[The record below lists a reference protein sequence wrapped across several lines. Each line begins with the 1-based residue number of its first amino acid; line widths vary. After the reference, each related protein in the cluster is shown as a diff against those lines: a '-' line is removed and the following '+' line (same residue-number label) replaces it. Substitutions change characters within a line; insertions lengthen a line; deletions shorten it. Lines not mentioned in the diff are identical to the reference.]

1 MAAASRILY
10 QTGCGICVRR
20 PAHIGWIDH
29 QRGKGVSMRIH
40 RVMLLLGSL
49 AGFVAISISG
59 QVGRSQPADGQA
71 KPRLFEIRTYTT
83 EPGKMDALN
92 ARFRD
97 HTTKL
102 FEKHGMTNIGYWT
115 PAEGPRSKDTLIYV
129 LAHDSKEAAQK
140 SWDGFRND
148 PEWQKARS
156 ASEAAG
162 PIVRKVESQLV
173 KPTDYS
179 AIQ

>member
-1 MAAASRILY
+1 MRSRSFILMATTLMTIAAILIVG
-10 QTGCGICVRR
+10 Q
-20 PAHIGWIDH
+20 
-29 QRGKGVSMRIH
+29 
-40 RVMLLLGSL
+40 
-49 AGFVAISISG
+49 AG
-59 QVGRSQPADGQA
+59 RTQPADRNT

-83 EPGKMDALN
+83 EPGRLDALH

-115 PAEGPRSKDTLIYV
+115 PVDEPRSKDTLIYV
-129 LAHDSKEAAQK
+129 LAHDNAEAAKK

-148 PEWQKARS
+148 PVWMKVRS
-156 ASEAAG
+156 ASEASG
-162 PIVRKVESQLV
+162 PIVSKVESVYLN
-173 KPTDYS
+173 PTDYS

>member
-1 MAAASRILY
+1 MRNPSTILWL
-10 QTGCGICVRR
+10 TTLTVF
-20 PAHIGWIDH
+20 
-29 QRGKGVSMRIH
+29 
-40 RVMLLLGSL
+40 
-49 AGFVAISISG
+49 AGLFIVG
-59 QVGRSQPADGQA
+59 RVGRSQPASGEA

-83 EPGKMDALN
+83 EPGKLQALH

-115 PAEGPRSKDTLIYV
+115 PVEEPRSKDTLIYV
-129 LAHDSKEAAQK
+129 LAHDSVEAAKQ
-140 SWDGFRND
+140 SWEGFRGD
-148 PEWQKARS
+148 PDWIKART

-162 PIVRKVESQLV
+162 PIVRKVESVYLN
-173 KPTDYS
+173 PTDYS